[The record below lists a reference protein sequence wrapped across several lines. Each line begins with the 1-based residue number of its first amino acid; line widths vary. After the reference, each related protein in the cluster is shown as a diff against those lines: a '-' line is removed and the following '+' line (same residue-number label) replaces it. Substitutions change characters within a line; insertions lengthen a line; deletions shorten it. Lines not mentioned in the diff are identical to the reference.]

1 MGRKYYYTV
10 TKEDAED
17 ITEFKKWVGDLLKK
31 KKGPIRTKNES
42 SDFDQLD
49 QIFDFSLSMQP
60 EEKVPY
66 LQKTAEVELTKV
78 SDSKELIATRKDTIE
93 EPDSVFDSLR
103 SIDFDEDFL
112 LHDEFQKDEF
122 EIDEFEIDEL
132 EQK

>member
-17 ITEFKKWVGDLLKK
+17 ITEFKKWVDDLLKK
-31 KKGPIRTKNES
+31 KKEPVRTKNES

-122 EIDEFEIDEL
+122 EIEEFEIDDL
-132 EQK
+132 EQ

>member
-17 ITEFKKWVGDLLKK
+17 ITEFKKWVDDLLKK
-31 KKGPIRTKNES
+31 KKEPVRTKNES

-60 EEKVPY
+60 EVKVPY
-66 LQKTAEVELTKV
+66 LQKTEEVELTKV
-78 SDSKELIATRKDTIE
+78 SDSKEMISARKDTTE
-93 EPDSVFDSLR
+93 EPDSVFDSLS

-122 EIDEFEIDEL
+122 EFDEFDIDDL
-132 EQK
+132 EQ

>member
-17 ITEFKKWVGDLLKK
+17 ITEFKKWVDDLLKK
-31 KKGPIRTKNES
+31 KKEPVRTKNES

-78 SDSKELIATRKDTIE
+78 SDSKELLATRKDTIE

-122 EIDEFEIDEL
+122 EIEEFEIDDL
-132 EQK
+132 EQ